1 MKQQFTGMTG
11 VYLVAAELSKR
22 EFIASP
28 TSRSA
33 VGADV
38 LVTDAECNNSYSV
51 QVKTNTKNFS
61 YWLLS
66 KKSATICS
74 RSHIYV
80 FVNLRKS
87 GDVEYFVVPSQ
98 YVVDNLSEKETNGRI
113 WYSISREAV
122 EEYQDKW
129 RIFEKP
135 SEISRLPTRRGPF
148 TRPPK
153 RVKPTA
159 A

>member
-38 LVTDAECNNSYSV
+38 LVTDAECDNSYSV
-51 QVKTNTKNFS
+51 QVKTNATTFAF
-61 YWLLS
+61 WLLS
-66 KKSATICS
+66 KKSVTIHS

-80 FVNLRKS
+80 FVNLRKN
-87 GDVEYFVVPSQ
+87 GDVEYFVVPSK
-98 YVVDNLSEKETNGRI
+98 YVVKNLLETKSKNGKT
-113 WYSISREAV
+113 WYSISRKTV
-122 EEYQDKW
+122 ERYRDKW
-129 RIFEKP
+129 QIFKKP
-135 SEISRLPTRRGPF
+135 L
-148 TRPPK
+148 
-153 RVKPTA
+153 
-159 A
+159 

>member
-38 LVTDAECNNSYSV
+38 LVTDAECDNSYSV
-51 QVKTNTKNFS
+51 QVKTNATTFTF
-61 YWLLS
+61 WLLS
-66 KKSATICS
+66 KKSVTIHS

-80 FVNLRKS
+80 FVNLRKN
-87 GDVEYFVVPSQ
+87 GDVEYFVVPSK
-98 YVVDNLSEKETNGRI
+98 YVVDNLRETESKNGKT
-113 WYSISREAV
+113 WYSISRKDV
-122 EEYQDKW
+122 EKYRDKW
-129 RIFEKP
+129 RIFKKP
-135 SEISRLPTRRGPF
+135 
-148 TRPPK
+148 
-153 RVKPTA
+153 
-159 A
+159 

>member
-38 LVTDAECNNSYSV
+38 LVTDAECGNSYSV
-51 QVKTNTKNFS
+51 QVKTNATTFAF
-61 YWLLS
+61 WLLS
-66 KKSATICS
+66 KKSMAIHS

-80 FVNLRKS
+80 FVNLRKN
-87 GDVEYFVVPSQ
+87 GDVEYFVVPSK
-98 YVVDNLSEKETNGRI
+98 YVVNNLLETKSKNGKI
-113 WYSISREAV
+113 WYSISRKAV
-122 EEYQDKW
+122 EKYRDKW
-129 RIFEKP
+129 QIFKKP
-135 SEISRLPTRRGPF
+135 L
-148 TRPPK
+148 
-153 RVKPTA
+153 
-159 A
+159 

>member
-38 LVTDAECNNSYSV
+38 LVTDAECDNSHSV
-51 QVKTNTKNFS
+51 QVKTNATTFS
-61 YWLLS
+61 FWLLS
-66 KKSATICS
+66 KKSATINS

-80 FVNLRKS
+80 FVNLRKN
-87 GDVEYFVVPSQ
+87 GDVEYFVVPSK
-98 YVVDNLSEKETNGRI
+98 YVVDNLFVKEINGKT
-113 WYSISREAV
+113 WYSIFREAV
-122 EEYQDKW
+122 EEYRDKW
-129 RIFEKP
+129 QIFEKP
-135 SEISRLPTRRGPF
+135 YKARGQKPI

-153 RVKPTA
+153 RVKRTA
-159 A
+159 T